1 MSVLILA
8 LVIVLAVMSLVQEK
22 TVPSILAFILL
33 MFLLGIYYIM
43 MDEKLLGLFQ
53 IFVYTGGIVVL
64 TLFGVSVIG
73 AEFPKKE
80 TRNWAVATVLVIVVG
95 LLVIPFVFPIEASTA
110 KMIPLDEQIK
120 IFTDSFSE
128 IVVFLGV
135 VATSILYGSVRML
148 HTLKREKK
156 EEL

>member
-8 LVIVLAVMSLVQEK
+8 LVIVLAVMSLTQEK
-22 TVPSILAFILL
+22 TVPAILAFILL

-43 MDEKLLGLFQ
+43 MGEKLLGLFQ

-73 AEFPKKE
+73 ATFPKKQM
-80 TRNWAVATVLVIVVG
+80 RNWAVSTVIVVIVGLLTIPFIFPIHAGEATVL
-95 LLVIPFVFPIEASTA
+95 
-110 KMIPLDEQIK
+110 PLKEQIK
-120 IFTDSFSE
+120 VFTDSFSE
-128 IVVFLGV
+128 IAVFLGV